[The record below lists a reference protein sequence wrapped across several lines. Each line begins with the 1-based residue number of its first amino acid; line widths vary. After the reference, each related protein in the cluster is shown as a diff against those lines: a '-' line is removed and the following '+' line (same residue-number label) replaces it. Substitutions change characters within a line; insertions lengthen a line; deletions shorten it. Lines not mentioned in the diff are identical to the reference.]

1 MGAKEDAIRKLNQAR
16 AFEALLDKYRAL
28 YGLNDTQ
35 MREILGVKSR
45 STYYAMK
52 NDPSHVTIEMLQRM
66 RIGLQIPKEELLK
79 VI

>member
-16 AFEALLDKYRAL
+16 AFKALLDKYRAL
-28 YGLNDTQ
+28 YGLNDKQ
-35 MREILGVKSR
+35 MQDILGVGH

-52 NDPSHVTIEMLQRM
+52 NDASHVTIEMLQRM

>member
-28 YGLNDTQ
+28 YGLNDKQ
-35 MREILGVKSR
+35 MQDILGVGR
-45 STYYAMK
+45 STYYAIK
-52 NDPSHVTIEMLQRM
+52 NDASHVTIEMLQRM